1 MDQLAVSPKSC
12 PACASEMPETAAFC
26 PGCGRTMQVTSRAQ
40 GKVGAFPET
49 IAGALAYFSFIPA
62 IIFLLVE
69 PYRSNHFVRF
79 HSVQSLLFCLAS
91 VAIAS
96 LLRLLSLVISWIPRV
111 GPLFLVL
118 IATVSG
124 LAAFLVWIVLV
135 VKALQGEMFQLP
147 WIGALAEKRANPSET
162 R

>member
-1 MDQLAVSPKSC
+1 MDQLAVSSKSC
-12 PACASEMPETAAFC
+12 PGCASEMPETAAFC
-26 PGCGRTMQVTSRAQ
+26 PGCGRIMQETPRAH
-40 GKVGAFPET
+40 GKVGAFPEN

-62 IIFLLVE
+62 IILLLIE
-69 PYRSNHFVRF
+69 PYRSHQFVRF
-79 HSVQSLLFCLAS
+79 HSVQSLLFCVATVAFAS
-91 VAIAS
+91 I
-96 LLRLLSLVISWIPRV
+96 LRLLSLVTSWIPRV

-124 LAAFLVWIVLV
+124 LAAFLVWIVLL

-147 WIGALAEKRANPSET
+147 WIGALAEERANPNQA

>member
-1 MDQLAVSPKSC
+1 MHQLVVTSKSC
-12 PACASEMPETAAFC
+12 PDCASDMPETSAFC
-26 PGCGRTMQVTSRAQ
+26 PGCGRTMRATLRAH
-40 GKVGAFPET
+40 GRVGVFPEG

-62 IIFLLVE
+62 IFFLLIE

-79 HSVQSLLFCLAS
+79 HSVQCLLFWVAS

-96 LLRLLSLVISWIPRV
+96 GLRLLGLGISWIPRV

-118 IATVSG
+118 IAAVSS

-135 VKALQGEMFQLP
+135 VKALQGEMFHLP
-147 WIGALAEKRANPSET
+147 WIGALAEERANPT
-162 R
+162 RER

>member
-1 MDQLAVSPKSC
+1 MDQLAVTSKSC
-12 PACASEMPETAAFC
+12 PDCSSDMPDIAAFC
-26 PGCGRTMQVTSRAQ
+26 PGCGRIMQVTPRAQ
-40 GKVGAFPET
+40 GKVGPFPES

-79 HSVQSLLFCLAS
+79 HSIQCLLFCLATAVVAS
-91 VAIAS
+91 V
-96 LLRLLSLVISWIPRV
+96 LRLLGLVVLWIPRI

-118 IATVSG
+118 IGTVSA
-124 LAAFLVWIVLV
+124 LAALLVWIVLI

-147 WIGALAEKRANPSET
+147 WAGPLAEERANA
-162 R
+162 RR